1 MIEVEA
7 TVSLPRLPRGYTAV
21 VDETDEQIKKRIR
34 AGLLV
39 PTARDLPPAPKKKR
53 AT

>member
-7 TVSLPRLPRGYTAV
+7 TVNLPRLPRGMTVV
-21 VDETDEQIKKRIR
+21 VDETDEGVKKRIR

-39 PTARDLPPAPKKKR
+39 PTANDLPPAKPKP
-53 AT
+53 